1 MSKDI
6 FNKIMIIISMIIG
19 VVALA
24 FAITACCLLNN
35 VTVEKVISDENGNMI
50 IVYTDDSYVVIPVA
64 DGNQGEAGKSAY
76 ELYVENVPE
85 GETPMTEVEWL
96 ESLKGVDGVNGT
108 DGKSAY
114 EIYVSTVPEGETPM
128 TEAEWLESLKGADG
142 TNGIDGVNG
151 VDGVNGTD
159 GKSAYE
165 IYVSTVPEGET
176 PMTEVE
182 WLESL
187 KGVDG
192 IGIKDI
198 SLVDGVL
205 IIMLDDNT
213 FYTFSLTGED
223 TPVTPEV

>member
-142 TNGIDGVNG
+142 
-151 VDGVNGTD
+151 
-159 GKSAYE
+159 
-165 IYVSTVPEGET
+165 
-176 PMTEVE
+176 
-182 WLESL
+182 
-187 KGVDG
+187 